1 MTDTARTGD
10 TVEVHY
16 TGSLDDGTVFDSSRD
31 GDPLRFEVGSGQVID
46 GFDAAV
52 RGMEEGERK
61 EVNLEPD
68 EAYGERRDDLVFDV
82 GRDDLPDDFEPELGD
97 RVAVEIAEGEEVT
110 ARVVETSSEAVTLDL
125 NHPLAGRTLV
135 FDLELVAVQGS

>member
-1 MTDTARTGD
+1 MTETARTGD

-46 GFDAAV
+46 GFDEAV
-52 RGMEEGERK
+52 KGMEEGEQK

-68 EAYGERRDDLVFDV
+68 EAYGERREDLVFDV
-82 GRDDLPDDFEPELGD
+82 ERDDLPENFEPELGD
-97 RVAVEIAEGEEVT
+97 RVAVEITEGEEVT
-110 ARVVETSSEAVTLDL
+110 ARVVDTSSDAVTLDL
-125 NHPLAGRTLV
+125 NHPLAGRTLI
-135 FDLELVAVQGS
+135 FDLELVAVQGG